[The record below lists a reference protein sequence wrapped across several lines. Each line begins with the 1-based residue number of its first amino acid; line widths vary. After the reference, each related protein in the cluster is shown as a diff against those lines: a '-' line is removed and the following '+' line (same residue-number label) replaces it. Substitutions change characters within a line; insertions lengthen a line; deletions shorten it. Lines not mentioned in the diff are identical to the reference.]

1 LVAKEKPKPKAK
13 GVSKETG
20 VDLTFLSTL
29 FLFLTRFDD
38 FILGI
43 GYAALGI
50 MLLNT
55 SGSIII
61 PSYEYLDYFLVGVL
75 VFLGIIIAM
84 DVFLPDVKAKF
95 RTTVLYI
102 LLVDGS
108 LATFGYRFEIMYNIT
123 WVKSQMLSAAT
134 ILLVASIAL
143 ILAIARRVSNVGKLA
158 KEAQRVLTFQQQAYE
173 DISSANVPEK
183 IKDLLLK
190 VYYENQAFLSSV
202 FSSILEPVGE
212 DETNKQLMTALLIAL
227 VTALIQYG
235 LSYYGLEYVTAVGY
249 EIGILFVIL
258 IGVWFWTKKRLEEL
272 EKFREQVKLA
282 KKVAEEL

>member
-1 LVAKEKPKPKAK
+1 MKK
-13 GVSKETG
+13 VSKEAG
-20 VDLTFLSTL
+20 VNLTLLSNI

-43 GYAALGI
+43 GYATLGI

-61 PSYEYLDYFLVGVL
+61 PSYAYLDYFLVGVL

-123 WVKSQMLSAAT
+123 WVKGQMLSAAT

-158 KEAQRVLTFQQQAYE
+158 KEAQRVLTFQQEAYE
-173 DISSANVPEK
+173 DISNANVPEK
-183 IKDLLLK
+183 VKDLLLK

-235 LSYYGLEYVTAVGY
+235 LSFYGLEYVTAVGY
-249 EIGILFVIL
+249 EIGILFIIL
-258 IGVWFWTKKRLEEL
+258 IGVWFWTKKRLEYL

>member
-1 LVAKEKPKPKAK
+1 MVAKEKPKPKVK
-13 GVSKETG
+13 SVSKETG
-20 VDLTFLSTL
+20 VDLTFLSNL

-43 GYAALGI
+43 GYATLGI

-55 SGSIII
+55 AGSIII

-158 KEAQRVLTFQQQAYE
+158 KEAQRVLAFQQQAYE
-173 DISSANVPEK
+173 DISGANVPEK
-183 IKDLLLK
+183 VKDLLLK

-249 EIGILFVIL
+249 EIGILFIIL

>member
-1 LVAKEKPKPKAK
+1 M
-13 GVSKETG
+13 SKQ
-20 VDLTFLSTL
+20 
-29 FLFLTRFDD
+29 
-38 FILGI
+38 
-43 GYAALGI
+43 
-50 MLLNT
+50 
-55 SGSIII
+55 
-61 PSYEYLDYFLVGVL
+61 
-75 VFLGIIIAM
+75 
-84 DVFLPDVKAKF
+84 F

-108 LATFGYRFEIMYNIT
+108 LATIGYRFEILYNMA

-158 KEAQRVLTFQQQAYE
+158 KDAQKVLSFQQQAYE
-173 DISSANVPEK
+173 DIANANVPEK
-183 IKDLLLK
+183 VKDLLLK

-227 VTALIQYG
+227 VTAVIQYG
-235 LSYYGLEYVTAVGY
+235 LSAYGLEYVTAIGY
-249 EIGILFVIL
+249 EIAILFIIL

-272 EKFREQVKLA
+272 EKFKEQVNLA